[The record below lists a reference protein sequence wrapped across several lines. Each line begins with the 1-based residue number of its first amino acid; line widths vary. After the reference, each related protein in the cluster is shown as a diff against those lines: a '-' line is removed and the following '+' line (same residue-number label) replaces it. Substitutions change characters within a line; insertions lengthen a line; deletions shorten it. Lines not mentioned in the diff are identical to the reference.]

1 MKLKFKEQQYQ
12 NDAVNSVIN
21 CFLGETKGNR
31 KDLLARYTKVYD
43 EGTLL
48 ERKEDVEVI
57 SFGNHAIT
65 LSETDIRN
73 NIRNVQRQNDIN
85 YTDNA
90 GITDYTIEM
99 ETGTGKTFTYIQ
111 TMYELNKEYN
121 WSKFIVM
128 VPSIAIREGVE
139 KSFKITED
147 YFQEKY
153 HKKIRYFVY
162 NSSNSSNIANI
173 NSYASDDSIWVMII
187 NYQAFNAKSS
197 ANRKI
202 YEELDELQSRRPID
216 VIKSVRPILII
227 DEPQKF
233 GDKTENLFS
242 EFKPL
247 FTIRYSAT
255 HKKEKEYNKIYR
267 LDAIDAYNQKL
278 VKKINVKGIEV
289 LNNKSENT
297 YLFLDSVDISSK
309 HDPIAWMEIEVKTST
324 GVTRKLMKFKKN
336 DRLYEKSGGLAEYN
350 NYVISEINAREEAY
364 DKVYFSNGEEIAVG
378 QATGDVDAE
387 YITRIQI
394 RETIHS
400 HLEKEKELYKKG
412 IKVLSLFFIDEVA
425 KYKYYEDGT
434 ALKGEYAKMFEEEYI
449 KALSEYRSIV
459 DENYLKYLDSFDTG
473 KIHAGYFSIDKK
485 KKDNNGDY
493 IFIENEKSI
502 KKDDEGNRISFDND
516 AYDLIMKDKERLLSL
531 SEPVR
536 FIFSHSALREGW
548 DNPNIFQICTLK
560 HSNSEIS
567 KRQEIGRGL
576 RICVNNDGERMD
588 STVLENN
595 FHNINTL
602 TVIASESYDS
612 FAKSLQNEIASSLT
626 ARPKNFVQE
635 NFAGKYLMNEL
646 GEKYPFNEMT
656 YNKMLFF
663 NINAGYV
670 DLDND
675 SKLTDKFIEDLENDK
690 LKVMDE
696 LKPFKEEYVA
706 LMKKLYLANNTK
718 LVNDERRENI
728 KNLVPNSNFMKKE
741 WQELWNKINYKS
753 VYEVDF
759 DSNELIKK
767 AIDAINVRLNVN
779 KMKVRI
785 TEGMQKDEIT
795 SVSINTGESM
805 TDGKTKTEIVEDF
818 SPSQI
823 EYDLIGEITKATG
836 LTRKTIVKILMGIT
850 PQKFNYFKYL
860 PEEFIRKVSNIIN
873 EEKAT
878 TVIDGITYHKTDEKF
893 TNDIFT
899 INNVRGELGENAI
912 DVKKSIYDYLVTDSK
927 NEEKFARKLESGE
940 VTVYAKLPS
949 GFKIPTPVGNYNPDW
964 AIVLD
969 NPSFKYVYFI
979 AETKG
984 DLSSLQL
991 RDVEKAKIECAKKH
1005 FALLSTHDVKYGAVA
1020 SYQDLIDLLE

>member
-31 KDLLARYTKVYD
+31 RDLLARYTKVYD

-111 TMYELNKEYN
+111 TMYALNKEYN

-233 GDKTENLFS
+233 GDKTESLFS

-255 HKKEKEYNKIYR
+255 HKKDKEYNKIYR

-297 YLFLDSVDISSK
+297 YLFLDRVDISAK

-378 QATGDVDAE
+378 QATGNLDAE

-459 DENYLKYLDSFDTG
+459 DEKYLKYLDSFDTG

-485 KKDNNGDY
+485 GHAVDPSINDKKEY
-493 IFIENEKSI
+493 L
-502 KKDDEGNRISFDND
+502 SFDED

-588 STVLENN
+588 STVLESN

-626 ARPKNFVQE
+626 SRPQNFVQE
-635 NFAGKYLMNEL
+635 NFINKILKNDNGDEFIFTTEAYQDLLFYNV
-646 GEKYPFNEMT
+646 EK
-656 YNKMLFF
+656 
-663 NINAGYV
+663 GYI
-670 DLDND
+670 DRKNNY
-675 SKLTDKFIEDLENDK
+675 KITDKFIEDLESDK
-690 LKVMDE
+690 LEIMED
-696 LKPFKEEYVA
+696 LKPFEEEYIN
-706 LMKKLYLANNTK
+706 LMKKLYLTNSTK

-728 KNLVPNSNFMKKE
+728 KNLVPNSNFMRKE

-759 DSNELIKK
+759 NSEELIKK
-767 AIDAINVRLNVN
+767 AIDAINVRLNVS

-785 TEGMQKDEIT
+785 TEGKQKDEIN
-795 SVSINTGESM
+795 SASINTGEFM
-805 TDGKTKTEIVEDF
+805 TEGKSKIESVENF

-823 EYDLIGEITKATG
+823 EYDLIGEITKETG
-836 LTRKTIVKILMGIT
+836 LTRKTIVKILTGIT
-850 PQKFNYFKYL
+850 PQKFDIFKYQ
-860 PEEFIRKVSNIIN
+860 PEEFIRKTSTLIN

-878 TVIDGITYHKTDEKF
+878 TVIDGITYHKTNEKY

-899 INNVRGELGENAI
+899 INNICAELGENAI
-912 DVKKSIYDYLVTDSK
+912 DVKKNIYDYLVTDSK

-940 VTVYAKLPS
+940 VTVYAKLPN

-964 AIVLD
+964 AIVFD
-969 NPSFKYVYFI
+969 NKSFKYVYFI

-984 DLSSLQL
+984 NLSTLQL
-991 RDVEKAKIECAKKH
+991 RDIEKAKIECAKKH
-1005 FALLSTHDVKYGAVA
+1005 FALLSTHDVKYEAVT
-1020 SYQDLIDLLE
+1020 SYQELINLLM

>member
-31 KDLLARYTKVYD
+31 RDLLARYTKVYD

-57 SFGNHAIT
+57 SFGNHSIT

-233 GDKTENLFS
+233 GDKTESLFS

-309 HDPIAWMEIEVKTST
+309 HDPVAKIEIEVKTST
-324 GVTRKLMKFKKN
+324 GVTRKLMKIKAG
-336 DRLYEKSGGLAEYN
+336 DRLYDKSGELPEYKD
-350 NYVISEINAREEAY
+350 YVVSEIDARYDQY
-364 DKVYFSNGEEIAVG
+364 DKVFFTNGEEIAVG

-485 KKDNNGDY
+485 GHAVDPSINDKKEY
-493 IFIENEKSI
+493 L
-502 KKDDEGNRISFDND
+502 SFDED

-588 STVLENN
+588 STVLESN

-646 GEKYPFNEMT
+646 GEKYPFTEMA
-656 YNKMLFF
+656 YNKMLYF
-663 NINAGYV
+663 NISAGYV
-670 DLDND
+670 DLEND

-690 LKVMDE
+690 LKVMDD

-759 DSNELIKK
+759 DSDELIKK

-785 TEGMQKDEIT
+785 TEGMQKEEIT

-823 EYDLIGEITKATG
+823 EYDLIGEITKSTG

-927 NEEKFARKLESGE
+927 NEEKFAKKLENGE

-964 AIVLD
+964 AIVLN

>member
-31 KDLLARYTKVYD
+31 RDLLASYTKVYD

-73 NIRNVQRQNDIN
+73 NIRNVQRKNDIN

-216 VIKSVRPILII
+216 VIKSVKPILII

-233 GDKTENLFS
+233 GDKTESLFS

-255 HKKEKEYNKIYR
+255 HKKDKEYNKIYR

-324 GVTRKLMKFKKN
+324 GVTRKLMKIKSG
-336 DRLYEKSGGLAEYN
+336 DRLYDKSGELPEYKD
-350 NYVISEINAREEAY
+350 YVVSEIDARYDQY
-364 DKVYFSNGEEIAVG
+364 DKVFFTNGEEIAVG
-378 QATGDVDAE
+378 QATGDVDTD

-485 KKDNNGDY
+485 GHVVDPSINDKKDY
-493 IFIENEKSI
+493 L
-502 KKDDEGNRISFDND
+502 SFDED

-588 STVLENN
+588 STVLESN

-646 GEKYPFNEMT
+646 GEKYPFTEMA
-656 YNKMLFF
+656 YNKMLYF
-663 NINAGYV
+663 NISAGYV
-670 DLDND
+670 DLEND

-690 LKVMDE
+690 LKVMDD
-696 LKPFKEEYVA
+696 LKPFKEEYIA

-759 DSNELIKK
+759 DSDELIKK

-823 EYDLIGEITKATG
+823 EYDLIGEITKSTG

-878 TVIDGITYHKTDEKF
+878 TVIDGITYHKTDERF